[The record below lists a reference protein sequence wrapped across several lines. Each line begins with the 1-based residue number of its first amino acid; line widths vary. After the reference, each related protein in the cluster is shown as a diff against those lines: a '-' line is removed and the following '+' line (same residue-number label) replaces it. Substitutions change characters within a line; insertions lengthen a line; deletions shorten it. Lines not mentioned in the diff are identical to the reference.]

1 MGDPLGEMWVQ
12 SQASFSSLFSADQ
25 SPPVGHLSEVTC
37 SYSALSESSM
47 FLDFPV
53 YKSYGGWF

>member
-12 SQASFSSLFSADQ
+12 SQVSFSSLFSADP

-37 SYSALSESSM
+37 SHSALSKSGMS
-47 FLDFPV
+47 LDFPIC
-53 YKSYGGWF
+53 KSYGS